1 MNAFVVF
8 KAKPLNFRC
17 LYILRQFRSKKVL
30 FIIHFNSKQLIF
42 YVTYMSKIYVV
53 EI

>member
-17 LYILRQFRSKKVL
+17 LCILRQFRSEKVL
-30 FIIHFNSKQLIF
+30 FVIYFNSKQCIF
-42 YVTYMSKIYVV
+42 YVT
-53 EI
+53 